1 MNIVKASSSGHII
14 EFNQDTGTGFIE
26 EDTTKQ
32 ILLVHFNSF
41 KRRSRR
47 YLTGDNR
54 YIGELFDF
62 DIIVNEKTDDNA
74 TNTLEAVNV
83 RHRVLKCNVEGCSRI
98 KAFTNVKA
106 LEDHINIRHLSKKK
120 ELETSQPSSVVK
132 KKSNKRRRQRPQP
145 ILITLIYNV
154 TDATIGRFIGK
165 HGDNLKRIQQQN
177 QVKLQLLNIRQAYNP
192 LQILIKPNPGIK
204 IDINLVTKS
213 LKSEWERSVHEQQ
226 AHERFRVQRSESS
239 DSSEELTSS
248 LFDKDSR
255 YRADSKN
262 QHDKQLKQRLRRQT
276 EPSVRV
282 QECHSSLY
290 LEGHRSVATCDSVY
304 RQKSIF
310 NYFHPKIKKSM
321 KEKQWLVNE
330 QLQDLEQFS
339 D

>member
-1 MNIVKASSSGHII
+1 MNIGKASSSGHII
-14 EFNQDTGTGFIE
+14 EFNQDNGTGFIE

-41 KRRSRR
+41 KRHSRR
-47 YLTGDNR
+47 YVTGDKK

-62 DIIVNEKTDDNA
+62 DIIVKEKTDDNGN
-74 TNTLEAVNV
+74 NTSEAVNV
-83 RHRVLKCNVEGCSRI
+83 RHRVLKCHIEECSRI

-106 LEDHINIRHLSKKK
+106 LEDHINIRHLTKKK
-120 ELETSQPSSVVK
+120 ERETSQSSSVLK

-145 ILITLIYNV
+145 ILVTLTNNV

-165 HGDNLKRIQQQN
+165 QGDNLKRIQQQN
-177 QVKLQLLNIRQAYNP
+177 QIKLQLLNTRQAHNT
-192 LQILIKPNPGIK
+192 LQILIKPNAGVK
-204 IDINLVTKS
+204 IDINLVRKS

-226 AHERFRVQRSESS
+226 AHERFRVQRLDSS
-239 DSSEELTSS
+239 DSSEELTSP
-248 LFDKDSR
+248 LLDKDSR
-255 YRADSKN
+255 YRADSKT
-262 QHDKQLKQRLRRQT
+262 QHSKQLKQRLRRQT

-310 NYFHPKIKKSM
+310 NYSHPKIKKSM

-330 QLQDLEQFS
+330 QLQDLERFS